1 MIKKISV
8 ILIIA
13 VFCLGSASAA
23 FAGDSKTPPGQR
35 EGGNLGQVTKEAN
48 QTEGWSQGSHA
59 SDPSGDGKGKG
70 DSDQPR
76 SGLANV
82 VEKGNLSK
90 TIDAITT
97 D

>member
-35 EGGNLGQVTKEAN
+35 EGGNLGQVTKEAIA
-48 QTEGWSQGSHA
+48 GGFDQGGHA